1 MNQNILCIM
10 ERRAGETG
18 YEDQG
23 FQHFFLFPS
32 MDHIKKVD
40 NYYDSG
46 WDYPGNDSGQSCYY
60 GGNMYQ
66 VDCYGRRILKYA
78 STLTPEFIEVVAK
91 SPSPFTD
98 DTFRPV
104 GIARKSGNWY
114 IITAYYDSSS
124 TLHCYLNKFS
134 DDWQYISQ
142 VALDVATYE
151 EHDGLMLLPNGNFM
165 SGTGYGYLV
174 EYAEDGTVVHAN
186 QIDSSQPVRGAAV
199 MGNYVVT
206 SQQNGSNVYIC
217 DWRSLKIIETLDL
230 SSLLNNA
237 NNYWYGTFM
246 LDKRLSIL

>member
-1 MNQNILCIM
+1 M

-23 FQHFFLFPS
+23 FQHFFEFPS
-32 MDHIKKVD
+32 MRHIKKID

-46 WDYPGNDSGQSCYY
+46 WDYPYNDSGQSTFH

-66 VDCYGRRILKYA
+66 VNCVGRRVLKYNG
-78 STLTPEFIEVVAK
+78 TLSPEFISVVAK

-104 GIARKSGNWY
+104 GIAHKGGNWY
-114 IITAYYDSSS
+114 ILTAYYVSG
-124 TLHCYLNKFS
+124 TLYTYLNKFT

-142 VALDVATYE
+142 VALDGSTYE
-151 EHDGLMLLPNGNFM
+151 EHDGLTVLPNGNFM

-174 EYAEDGTVVHAN
+174 EYTEDGTVVHAK
-186 QIDSSQPVRGAAV
+186 QIDSTNPVRGAAV

-206 SQQNGSNVYIC
+206 AQQDGSKIYVV
-217 DWRSLKIIETLDL
+217 DWRSLTLLETYDL
-230 SSLLNNA
+230 SSLLNDP
-237 NNYWYGTFM
+237 NNFWYGTFM
-246 LDKRLSIL
+246 MDKRAGIL